1 MGCWMEGMGH
11 GEVLMEPNPHHP
23 RTCTDDTGILCVPTV
38 VHGPAAMPAVQQGGL
53 IPAALH
59 VVQQDAAC
67 AGTKVSTARGGDG
80 GPTAQLAAHHVR
92 VPQAPKVVTHCAPA
106 LPVLHLH
113 AALADMSAVGQPY
126 TGACSVILHWGGR
139 LCQQYF
145 CYWGT
150 CLCGGGHSYKSRRK
164 YHPQEDGRCGGNAQ

>member
-53 IPAALH
+53 IPVALH
-59 VVQQDAAC
+59 VVQQDVAC

-126 TGACSVILHWGGR
+126 MGAWDVVHGTQSGHAKAPQQNPSPRSSHPTACSSCR
-139 LCQQYF
+139 PFPQNTYLC
-145 CYWGT
+145 
-150 CLCGGGHSYKSRRK
+150 R
-164 YHPQEDGRCGGNAQ
+164 N